1 MYFSGEVPFKKGT
14 ILHMGKDESVV
25 VLKVYKKR
33 WWKKFARFFGFKP
46 VDQGIQAKLI
56 K

>member
-33 WWKKFARFFGFKP
+33 WWKKFAAFLGFK
-46 VDQGIQAKLI
+46 VIEEGVKVKLV
-56 K
+56 